1 MNARIKNLQDE
12 ARAQREMQLSLL
24 QESAEYNKSM
34 VQNEKIGFEERL
46 DALDRFIE
54 QSQNAVK
61 TQADNEISEL
71 MAQKAEELGLNQN
84 SAKDRQALEKATAS
98 QVAAIRNAMR
108 KFDR

>member
-1 MNARIKNLQDE
+1 
-12 ARAQREMQLSLL
+12 
-24 QESAEYNKSM
+24 M

-98 QVAAIRNAMR
+98 QVAAIRNAMNKNINDIEKEGEETR
-108 KFDR
+108 EGIASTRSG